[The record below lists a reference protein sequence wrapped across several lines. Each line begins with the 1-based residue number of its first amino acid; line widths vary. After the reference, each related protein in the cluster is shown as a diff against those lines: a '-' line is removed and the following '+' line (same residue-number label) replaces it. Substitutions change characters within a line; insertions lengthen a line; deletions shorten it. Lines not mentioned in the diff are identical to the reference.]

1 MANRP
6 DESAPAPVDI
16 ALAYAARG
24 WPVLPCKPQDKKP
37 LVPRDVV
44 DGKPVPKSGGLSKAT
59 CDGATIRAWWKRWP
73 NALVGVATGKSG
85 FFALDFDPRID
96 ADTGEEWTLD
106 RLKRELEEQMGCAL
120 PTSLAVRTPSG
131 GVHVYFRQPADLPI
145 RNSNALPEHVDVR
158 GDGGYVIAPP
168 GKNAAG
174 GIYRWLRDDDDAP
187 IVDAPEAL
195 LALLR
200 PRNPSKPNGS
210 TSPPRGGGGT
220 AIERYAL
227 TALQRECEEVERA
240 GTGGRQ
246 DALNRAAYNIAQLV
260 AADALPEGMA
270 RAALEISAGKNAGRD
285 SEAQLMATIDSGWA
299 AGLAKPRDLAAV
311 AERSTA
317 RANGGRVRRSEAN
330 DNSPD
335 EEAAIEAQHRRLCML
350 PLTDLGNAERFA
362 ARFGDRVRYVDKWG
376 WIAHDSKRFIHDGAE
391 ALIGGMVHSTV
402 RAMRHEARVMRDSG
416 RRDRGEPGALDD
428 LIETKRDG
436 TEVLLSDKLAAW
448 AKASESATKLACIAG
463 IARHLSAYGM
473 TVQPEQLDRNPYLIN
488 CANGTLEL
496 IHEPDAPEP
505 WVELRLR
512 PHDPNDLITRLV
524 PVDYRP
530 GATCERYDRFLAR
543 VQPSE
548 DMRAFLHRWGGLSL
562 TGDVSEQKLA
572 FFYGKGANGKS
583 TLVDT
588 WATIAGDYAGTVPIE
603 TFLDQG
609 RKRKGSEASPDLA
622 ALVGVRLLRTS
633 EPEKGSK
640 LAEALIKLA
649 TGGEPMPVRRL
660 NRDPFDLHPAFKMII
675 SGNHRPSISG
685 VDDGIWRRVMLV
697 PWDVQI
703 PDAEKDRQLVAKLRN
718 EASGILNRLLQG
730 LIDWRLRG
738 LQEPASVRG
747 ATADYREQSD
757 PLGRFLAACT
767 RPAEGQR
774 VQSSKLYALFVAWV
788 RSAGEREWTQMG
800 FSKAMLDRGY
810 RKIESHGMRWLDVEM
825 TRTPEDMADDNARD
839 DRLADDFVPPFDE
852 PRRPWEEDDDDLP
865 A

>member
-1 MANRP
+1 MAT
-6 DESAPAPVDI
+6 ESKSSSLDHVMLTA

-24 WPVLPCKPQDKKP
+24 WPVLPCNPRDKKP
-37 LVPRDVV
+37 LVPRDVI
-44 DGKPVPKSGGLSKAT
+44 DGKPVPKSGGLSKAS
-59 CDGATIRAWWKRWP
+59 CDAETVRTWWKRWP
-73 NALVGVATGKSG
+73 HALIGIATGKSG

-106 RLKRELEEQMGCAL
+106 RLKTELEAQMGCAL
-120 PTSLAVRTPSG
+120 PASLAVRTPSG
-131 GVHVYFRQPADLPI
+131 GVHVYFRQPKDDPV

-158 GDGGYVIAPP
+158 GDGGYVIVPP
-168 GKNAAG
+168 GRNAAG
-174 GIYRWLRDDDDAP
+174 GVYRWLRDDRAAPIIDAP
-187 IVDAPEAL
+187 AAL
-195 LALLR
+195 LAILR
-200 PRNPSKPNGS
+200 PRKASKANGS
-210 TSPPRGGGGT
+210 SPLNKGT
-220 AIERYAL
+220 GDTATERYAL
-227 TALQRECEEVERA
+227 TALQRECAEVEKA
-240 GTGGRQ
+240 GSGGRQ
-246 DALNRAAYNIAQLV
+246 DSLNRAAFNIAQLV
-260 AADALPEGMA
+260 AANALPEGMA
-270 RAALEISAGKNAGRD
+270 RAALEQSAAKNPGRD
-285 SEAQLMATIDSGWA
+285 SEAQLHATIDSGWA
-299 AGLAKPRDLAAV
+299 AGLGNPRDLSGIADRQQTRRQTGA
-311 AERSTA
+311 
-317 RANGGRVRRSEAN
+317 RVRPAEAN
-330 DNSPD
+330 DNAPD
-335 EEAAIEAQHRRLCML
+335 DDALHRRLCMV

-376 WIAHDSKRFIHDGAE
+376 WIAHDGRRFIHDGAE
-391 ALIGGMVHSTV
+391 ALIGGMVHATV
-402 RAMRHEARVMRDSG
+402 RAIRQEARVMRDSG
-416 RRDRGEPGALDD
+416 RRDRGDAGALDD
-428 LIETKRDG
+428 LIETKRNGD
-436 TEVLLSDKLAAW
+436 EVLLSDKLAAW
-448 AKASESATKLACIAG
+448 AKASESAAKLACIAG
-463 IARHLSAYGM
+463 IARQLEGYGL

-488 CANGTLEL
+488 CANGTLE
-496 IHEPDAPEP
+496 IVYEPDAPEP
-505 WVELRLR
+505 WAELRLR
-512 PHDPNDLITRLV
+512 AHDPCDLITRLV

-530 GATCERYDRFLAR
+530 GATCPRYDRFLAR
-543 VQPSE
+543 VQPSD

-660 NRDPFDLHPAFKMII
+660 NRDPFDLYPAFKMII

-685 VDDGIWRRVMLV
+685 VDDGIWRRVMLI

-703 PDAEKDRQLVAKLRN
+703 PDAEKDRQLVAKLRD
-718 EASGILNRLLQG
+718 EASGILNRLLDG

-767 RPAEGQR
+767 RPADGQR
-774 VQSSKLYALFVAWV
+774 VQSSKLYGLFLAWA
-788 RSAGEREWTQMG
+788 RAAGEREWTQMG

-810 RKIESHGMRWLDVEM
+810 RKIESHGMRWLDLET
-825 TRTPEDMADDNARD
+825 TRTADDLASEDRPD
-839 DRLADDFVPPFDE
+839 DYVPGFDQ
-852 PRRPWEEDDDDLP
+852 PHRPWEDDDDLP
-865 A
+865 V

>member
-1 MANRP
+1 MPVLASRSKQF
-6 DESAPAPVDI
+6 DTETMLSA
-16 ALAYAARG
+16 ALSYAARG
-24 WPVLPCKPQDKKP
+24 WPVLPCNPRDKRP

-44 DGKPVPKSGGLSKAT
+44 DGKPVPKSGGVAKAT
-59 CDGATIRAWWKRWP
+59 CDADTIRAWWKRWP
-73 NALVGVATGKSG
+73 NALIGIATGKSG
-85 FFALDFDPRID
+85 FFALDFDPRHD
-96 ADTGEEWTLD
+96 DDTGEEWTLE
-106 RLKRELEEQMGCAL
+106 RLKGELEAQMGCAL
-120 PTSLAVRTPSG
+120 PASLSVRTPSG
-131 GVHVYFRQPADLPI
+131 GVHVYYRQPENAPI
-145 RNSNALPEHVDVR
+145 RNSNALPDHVDVR
-158 GDGGYVIAPP
+158 GEGGYVVAPP
-168 GKNAAG
+168 GRNAAG
-174 GIYRWLRDDDDAP
+174 GVYRWLRGADDAP
-187 IVDAPEAL
+187 IMEAPPQL
-195 LALLR
+195 LAILAR
-200 PRNPSKPNGS
+200 SKPGKAS
-210 TSPPRGGGGT
+210 GEPPKAKGGG
-220 AIERYAL
+220 AHDSAAERYAL
-227 TALQRECEEVERA
+227 TALQRECEAVEQA
-240 GTGGRQ
+240 GTGTRQ
-246 DALNRAAYNIAQLV
+246 DALNRAAYNLAQLV
-260 AADALPEGMA
+260 AAGALAEGMA
-270 RAALEISAGKNAGRD
+270 RSALEMSAAKNPGRD
-285 SEAQLMATIDSGWA
+285 SDAQIMATIDSGWA
-299 AGLAKPRDLAAV
+299 AGMAKPRDLAAV
-311 AERSTA
+311 ADRAVSA
-317 RANGGRVRRSEAN
+317 RHVGARLRPTEAN
-330 DNSPD
+330 DN
-335 EEAAIEAQHRRLCML
+335 AADDDALHRRLCML

-362 ARFGDRVRYVDKWG
+362 ARFGALVRYVDKWG
-376 WIAHDSKRFIHDGAE
+376 WIAHDGRRFIHDGAE
-391 ALIGGMVHSTV
+391 ALIGAMVHATV

-416 RRDRGEPGALDD
+416 RRDRGEAGALDD
-428 LIETKRDG
+428 LLEVKRDG

-448 AKASESATKLACIAG
+448 AKASESAAKLGCIAG
-463 IARHLSAYGM
+463 IARQLAGYGM

-505 WVELRLR
+505 WAELRLR
-512 PHDPNDLITRLV
+512 PHDPRDLITRLV
-524 PVDYRP
+524 PVDYQP
-530 GATCERYDRFLAR
+530 KAKCPRYDRFLER

-548 DMRAFLHRWGGLSL
+548 EMRAFLHRWGGLSL

-583 TLVDT
+583 TLVDS

-703 PDAEKDRQLVAKLRN
+703 PDAEKDRQLVAKLRD
-718 EASGILNRLLQG
+718 EASGILNRLLGG

-774 VQSSKLYALFVAWV
+774 VQSSKLYALFVAWA
-788 RSAGEREWTQMG
+788 RAAGEREWSQMG

-810 RKIESHGMRWLDVEM
+810 RKIESHGMRWLDLET
-825 TRTPEDMADDNARD
+825 TRTPDDVASDDMADDFA
-839 DRLADDFVPPFDE
+839 PGFDE
-852 PRRPWEEDDDDLP
+852 PRRPWEDDDDLP